1 MFYVRR
7 LAEAAMSV
15 RSRDAGCEEDS
26 FFVVSQL
33 SGSRERSGNF
43 GSLRPSFYHKYNL
56 PLLNNPNETAAPKA
70 ILGVGVFSNALLG
83 TKR

>member
-7 LAEAAMSV
+7 LADAAMSV
-15 RSRDAGCEEDS
+15 ERRGADCEEDS
-26 FFVVSQL
+26 FFIVSQL

-43 GSLRPSFYHKYNL
+43 GSLRPSFISEYYL

-83 TKR
+83 TKQ